1 MKSELT
7 KQITEKLHTYSPDK
21 LSGLTLNKF
30 RKSFGCDEVLVFN
43 SDITG
48 GIVDYMR
55 FNEYRVSDGYYK
67 GCKVCN
73 KHYAHVF
80 RLNSNSERLCKREFT
95 DWKQASFVECSENCP
110 YCCNIEKINY
120 KPLITCF
127 EIKVTKDDFGSS
139 HGHNFVGH
147 LNYYVMPNTL
157 YNQVKQAI
165 SPDVGVITYNGN
177 SLRQVKQSVY
187 KELTDAELFERVL
200 CLTKALLR

>member
-1 MKSELT
+1 MK
-7 KQITEKLHTYSPDK
+7 EKDK
-21 LSGLTLNKF
+21 LNFLKML
-30 RKSFGCDEVLVFN
+30 RKY
-43 SDITG
+43 I
-48 GIVDYMR
+48 
-55 FNEYRVSDGYYK
+55 GY
-67 GCKVCN
+67 
-73 KHYAHVF
+73 
-80 RLNSNSERLCKREFT
+80 
-95 DWKQASFVECSENCP
+95 
-110 YCCNIEKINY
+110 
-120 KPLITCF
+120 
-127 EIKVTKDDFGSS
+127 KDDFRSS